1 MMDDLWSDPVR
12 DSGFGV
18 QVCSNA
24 QRSWVSLRGELDL
37 VSASHLR
44 QVLARLCRDGYPKIV
59 VDLSGL
65 EFLGAVGL
73 AVFHQVDDQLRAVD
87 RQLILYRPRRLAR
100 RALAITGLDTVLT
113 IQSVTT
119 RSLTCNR
126 PRGRKALLA
135 NRNRP
140 Q

>member
-1 MMDDLWSDPVR
+1 MLAVVAHRRDQVGPSAAVASVFADGPSEAPRGVSTSIGVLMMDDLWSDPVR

-44 QVLARLCRDGYPKIV
+44 QVLAQLCRDGYPKIV

-65 EFLGAVGL
+65 EFWVPSGWQC
-73 AVFHQVDDQLRAVD
+73 FTR
-87 RQLILYRPRRLAR
+87 
-100 RALAITGLDTVLT
+100 LT
-113 IQSVTT
+113 ISCGPSTA
-119 RSLTCNR
+119 S
-126 PRGRKALLA
+126 
-135 NRNRP
+135 
-140 Q
+140 